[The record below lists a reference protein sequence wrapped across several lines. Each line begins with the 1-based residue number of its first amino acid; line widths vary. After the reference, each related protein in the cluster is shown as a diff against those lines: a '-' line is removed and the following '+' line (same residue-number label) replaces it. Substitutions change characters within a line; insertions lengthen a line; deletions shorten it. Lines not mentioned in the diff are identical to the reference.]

1 MKIILSLWLII
12 FPLVCNALPITAK
25 SWLVADSDGNVIQS
39 KNINEIRSIASITKL
54 MTVMVVLDANQDL
67 DQRLTQHTRRDLIN
81 LALIK
86 SDNAAADTLCEKYP
100 GGYNKCID
108 AMNKKTQVLGM
119 SQTKFKDA
127 TGLSVFNISTAR
139 DLITLVLTAKNYMEI
154 VTASNTGKIKIKN
167 QKKSITVNNTNPIVN
182 RRHDFIVSKTGWTN
196 ASGGCIAMMLGT
208 ETGQRIVILLGSK
221 NTQTRIPEA
230 EFIIDKT

>member
-1 MKIILSLWLII
+1 
-12 FPLVCNALPITAK
+12 
-25 SWLVADSDGNVIQS
+25 
-39 KNINEIRSIASITKL
+39 

-67 DQRLTQHTRRDLIN
+67 YQRLTQHTRRDLIN

-86 SDNAAADTLCEKYP
+86 SDNAAANTLCEKYP

-127 TGLSVFNISTAR
+127 TGLSIFNISTAR

-182 RRHDFIVSKTGWTN
+182 KRHNFIVSKTGWTN
-196 ASGGCIAMMLGT
+196 ASGGCIAMMLST
-208 ETGQRIVILLGSK
+208 DTGQRIVILLGSK